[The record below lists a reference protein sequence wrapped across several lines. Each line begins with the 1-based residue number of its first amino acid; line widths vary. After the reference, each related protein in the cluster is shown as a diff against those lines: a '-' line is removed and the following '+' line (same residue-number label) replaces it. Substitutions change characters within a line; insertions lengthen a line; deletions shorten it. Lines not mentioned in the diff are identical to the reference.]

1 MKHINTNELF
11 LGKIFFYLFSISW
24 LIISVYG
31 FFFFGWLKQL
41 SDVTPIE
48 FVIQFCALLL
58 PVFIF
63 FLLGVYWD
71 KQKRF
76 AQETQVI
83 RGYLEELV
91 YPTDKGKQYI
101 NSLTVDLKEQIKIF
115 REVFESMSHQ
125 TEKLRD
131 DLCQWIGD
139 LNTIIEH
146 VDEQTLGSIQNISKN
161 MQTLAD
167 TTEAANSHVLE
178 SVRALATSADILNQ
192 VSVETAGQLT
202 TTSDQLKLDTEEI
215 RQTTHAV
222 IQAQT
227 QIEDA
232 LNGSGKLVSVLVDNT
247 QKLENTIA
255 QANDFKEFIKIID
268 TLNLRLKE
276 MSMTL
281 DLRLQ
286 NLKEKVD
293 KMPADK
299 MVNSIHTS
307 SIDAD
312 FMKKVHLIID
322 QLHSASVEV
331 AQILK
336 PKDEESLWDKYYAG
350 DKAVFVR

>member
-1 MKHINTNELF
+1 M
-11 LGKIFFYLFSISW
+11 
-24 LIISVYG
+24 
-31 FFFFGWLKQL
+31 
-41 SDVTPIE
+41 
-48 FVIQFCALLL
+48 
-58 PVFIF
+58 
-63 FLLGVYWD
+63 
-71 KQKRF
+71 
-76 AQETQVI
+76 
-83 RGYLEELV
+83 
-91 YPTDKGKQYI
+91 
-101 NSLTVDLKEQIKIF
+101 
-115 REVFESMSHQ
+115 
-125 TEKLRD
+125 
-131 DLCQWIGD
+131 
-139 LNTIIEH
+139 
-146 VDEQTLGSIQNISKN
+146 DEQTLGSIQNISKN

-350 DKAVFVR
+350 DKAVFVRSLGGSLSAQKKKKVIDLYNKNKQFKTAVDDYQKAFEQLSLKIKETNEDNIWLGVLVGSDVGRLYMLLADILKGYSK

>member
-1 MKHINTNELF
+1 
-11 LGKIFFYLFSISW
+11 
-24 LIISVYG
+24 
-31 FFFFGWLKQL
+31 
-41 SDVTPIE
+41 
-48 FVIQFCALLL
+48 
-58 PVFIF
+58 
-63 FLLGVYWD
+63 
-71 KQKRF
+71 
-76 AQETQVI
+76 
-83 RGYLEELV
+83 
-91 YPTDKGKQYI
+91 
-101 NSLTVDLKEQIKIF
+101 
-115 REVFESMSHQ
+115 MSHQ

-331 AQILK
+331 AQI
-336 PKDEESLWDKYYAG
+336 
-350 DKAVFVR
+350 